1 MAADH
6 ERGIATSFVAGQF
19 ALLGVI
25 IFAPTTGSWPRPGWL
40 VIAATSIAF
49 ASLALAAIAG
59 LRLGRGLTAL
69 PIPNEHA
76 VLRTSGPYRFVRHP
90 IYTGL
95 IIFAVADV
103 IGSASLWR
111 AGAALLLVVLLNEKA
126 KWEETR
132 LIARFADYRKYAA
145 TTGRFFPYPGRRA

>member
-6 ERGIATSFVAGQF
+6 ERGIATTFVAGQF
-19 ALLGVI
+19 ALLGAI

-40 VIAATSIAF
+40 AISATSIAF
-49 ASLALAAIAG
+49 ASLALAAIAA

-69 PIPNEHA
+69 PLPNEHA

-111 AGAALLLVVLLNEKA
+111 AGAALLLVVLLNQKA

-132 LIARFADYRKYAA
+132 LIARFAEYRKYAA
-145 TTGRFFPYPGRRA
+145 ATGRFFPHPGRRA